1 LAMRAKTILTI
12 AALTVAISAGLAV
25 GLAVTGVGPFHRQQD
40 EAAAAE
46 CASVLPQPL
55 TLSGATSHTYTT
67 ASGRPLLLHV
77 FATAN
82 DSSSHPAIMFFFGGG
97 FRKGHITA
105 FETRARAFADLGYV
119 AILADYRVGCRDNTG
134 VRASLADARS
144 AFAWVKAHSDDL
156 NIDAER
162 IALSGGSAG
171 GYLALATGMLAPLDE
186 KPAALVLFNPVVDLA
201 SRANPIVRL
210 AAQRISPS
218 SLSTTDLPPTVVF
231 HGTDDAIVPIGNVR
245 RFCAG
250 AREQQRV
257 CQLNEYQGHHHA
269 FFHIRDVD
277 AEISASPYDDTHAK
291 SVAFLDRHMR
301 RPARSGRSE

>member
-1 LAMRAKTILTI
+1 MRAKTILAIT
-12 AALTVAISAGLAV
+12 AVAVAISAGLAV
-25 GLAVTGVGPFHRQQD
+25 AGVSPFHRQQS

-55 TLSGATSHTYTT
+55 ALSGATSHTYTT
-67 ASGRPLLLHV
+67 ASGRPLLMHV
-77 FATAN
+77 FAPAN
-82 DSSSHPAIMFFFGGG
+82 DSSAHPAIMFFFGGG
-97 FRKGHITA
+97 FRKGDITA

-119 AILADYRVGCRDNTG
+119 AILADYRVRCRDNTG
-134 VRASLADARS
+134 VRASLADAQS
-144 AFAWVKAHSDDL
+144 AFAWLKAHSGDL

-171 GYLALATGMLAPLDE
+171 GYLALATGMLAPPDE

-201 SRANPIVRL
+201 SRANPIIRL

-231 HGTDDAIVPIGNVR
+231 HGTDDVIEPIENVR
-245 RFCAG
+245 SFCAG

-257 CQLNEYQGHHHA
+257 CELNEYLGHRHA
-269 FFHIRDVD
+269 FFHIRDFD

-291 SVAFLDRHMR
+291 SVAFLERHMM
-301 RPARSGRSE
+301 RPARPAHSE